1 MKNRSFACW
10 FFVFLISPLPSIHE
24 ELRPEAPANATN
36 VDSILNT
43 KVPEFNLNEET
54 IEVGLKRLAS
64 GSAAFAMGFEH
75 ELKSKQMDPPI
86 LGPRLTLHLRT
97 TTVREALDS
106 MCRADSTYTW
116 STDDT
121 LINVYPIK
129 TVNDASYLL
138 NRRLMRL
145 DLKELTDIQQ
155 GLLAIV
161 NQLPPPK
168 EQVAVAQIG
177 GDDSYPPEPW
187 TASYEELTVRQAINR
202 LVRHMGKRGSW
213 AWLRRFPRFCLQQSE
228 VPCQNPLEQKTADG
242 GDITVEWQRKSQAF
256 MEIVTLKR
264 FSVELDRE
272 NVKDF
277 DLLGR

>member
-1 MKNRSFACW
+1 MKNRFFACW
-10 FFVFLISPLPSIHE
+10 FFLFLISPLPLVHDG
-24 ELRPEAPANATN
+24 LRPEAPANATN
-36 VDSILNT
+36 VYSVLNT
-43 KVPEFNLNEET
+43 EVPEFNLNEET

-75 ELKSKQMDPPI
+75 ELKSKQTDPPI
-86 LGPRLTLHLRT
+86 LDPRLTLHLRT
-97 TTVREALDS
+97 TTVRETLEA
-106 MCRADSTYTW
+106 MCRADSRYTW

-121 LINVYPIK
+121 FINVYPIK

-161 NQLPPPK
+161 NQLPPPR

-187 TASYEELTVRQAINR
+187 TTSYEDLTVRQAINR
-202 LVRHMGKRGSW
+202 LVHHMGEWGSW
-213 AWLRRFPRFCLQQSE
+213 AFTGS
-228 VPCQNPLEQKTADG
+228 ADF
-242 GDITVEWQRKSQAF
+242 RAF
-256 MEIVTLKR
+256 AFNRQGFL
-264 FSVELDRE
+264 
-272 NVKDF
+272 F
-277 DLLGR
+277 DSYN